1 MDEYN
6 LVKIQTKCKK
16 GWLNRNVIGM
26 GIASLFSDLSHETA
40 TAVLPMFLV
49 SIGSSAAALGTI
61 EGFADAI
68 SSFAKLGAGW
78 YSDKTTRRK
87 PIAVAGY
94 FLTGIAKGAYAM
106 ATSSYHIL
114 IARSVGWFGRGIRS
128 PVRDAMLADSVE
140 PLTYGRAFGF
150 HRAADTLGAVM
161 GPLVA
166 FLLAGTMGYRQVFL
180 VTLIPGLLAVAAFAI
195 LVKER
200 PRLPNHHLRLW
211 KTINTLPKGYKMYLI
226 GVGIFGLGDFAH
238 TLLIL
243 RASSV
248 LTTAHGALEAGRL
261 ALLLYVFHNVLYA
274 LMSYPVGALSD
285 KIGKRGLLAIGYLV
299 SAVMCIG
306 FILAIP
312 KFWYL
317 AVLFALGGVYI
328 AAQDAL
334 EGAIAAELLPED
346 TRGTGYGVL
355 ATINGLGDFLSSIV
369 VGFLWTAVAPW
380 AGFTYS
386 AILSVIGGVAIFH
399 LR

>member
-1 MDEYN
+1 MHEYN
-6 LVKIQTKCKK
+6 LTEVRAKSKK
-16 GWLNRNVIGM
+16 SWLNRNIIGM
-26 GIASLFSDLSHETA
+26 GVASFFSDLGHEMA
-40 TAVLPMFLV
+40 TAVLPMFIV
-49 SIGSSAAALGTI
+49 SIGGSAAALGAI

-78 YSDKTTRRK
+78 YSDKLSKRK
-87 PIAVAGY
+87 PIAVTGY
-94 FLTGIAKGAYAM
+94 FLTGIAKGAYAL

-140 PLTYGRAFGF
+140 PETYGRAFGF

-166 FLLAGTMGYRQVFL
+166 FLLAGAIGYRQIFL
-180 VTLIPGLLAVAAFAI
+180 ITLIPGLLAVAAFVI

-200 PRLPNHHLRLW
+200 SRLPNHHLRLW
-211 KTINTLPKGYKMYLI
+211 KTINTLPKRYKMYLI

-243 RASSV
+243 RASRV
-248 LTTAHGALEAGRL
+248 LTPAHGALEAGRL

-274 LMSYPVGALSD
+274 IVSYPVGALSD
-285 KIGKRGLLAIGYLV
+285 RIGKRGLLAIGYLI

-306 FILAIP
+306 FILAVP

-317 AVLFALGGVYI
+317 VLLFSLGGIYI

-346 TRGTGYGVL
+346 IRGTGYGVL

-369 VGFLWTAVAPW
+369 VGLLWTTVAPW

-386 AILSVIGGVAIFH
+386 AVLSVVGSVVIF
-399 LR
+399 RVR